1 MSSCLWSLFAA
12 LPALVFCCGCPCLPC
27 LAGCLFGSWLA
38 PGGCAAF
45 GSPWLCLPPG
55 KRVAC
60 ALRAGE
66 STDTKAVPSQTGE
79 VATNL
84 LQMSDCPKQQQPE
97 LMLSDTNFTVA
108 DVGGQR
114 GCSAGVACLAALAT
128 LSARPVLEPP
138 PPPPAPPIVDVM
150 AAPLPTGLPSWT
162 LPCSEGTT
170 DTPVPV
176 VTTPMNPRA
185 RHPFKKP
192 PTPLIDAASSSKDDR
207 CAHCV
212 PGGVSGGA
220 IANAC
225 WWLITR
231 IHQRGCGRN
240 CEFTGLKCGC
250 KALVS

>member
-192 PTPLIDAASSSKDDR
+192 PTPLIEQRPPYGLTPPPPPRMIGAPTVFLAAS
-207 CAHCV
+207 AVV
-212 PGGVSGGA
+212 PLQMHVGG
-220 IANAC
+220 
-225 WWLITR
+225 
-231 IHQRGCGRN
+231 
-240 CEFTGLKCGC
+240 
-250 KALVS
+250 